1 MNERHNNILALLSK
15 HGKTS
20 VGRLSELTGVSAVT
34 IRQDLTR
41 LEQEGLL
48 KRVHG
53 GAVLHDAED
62 ISLRLAFNY
71 KVKRRIAQKAAEFI
85 GDGETV
91 LIESGSIN
99 ALLARE
105 LSDKEDLTVITTNVF
120 IAQELR
126 KSQGTEV
133 ILPGGIYQHDSQSL
147 VGDITKKFLSEINF
161 RKAFI
166 GVDGFTQAAGFTS
179 RDMMRAEI
187 SRFIINKSDEVFVVS
202 DSTKFG
208 RTELVQICPADAITH
223 LITDKDLDQKYEDY
237 FSSRGIN
244 VFRVG

>member
-1 MNERHNNILALLSK
+1 MNERHHDILALLSK

-34 IRQDLTR
+34 IRQDLTK
-41 LEQEGLL
+41 LEKEGLL

-71 KVKRRIAQKAAEFI
+71 SIKQRIAQKTAEFI
-85 GDGETV
+85 ADGETV

-99 ALLARE
+99 AFLARE
-105 LSDKEDLTVITTNVF
+105 LTGKEDLTVITTNVF

-126 KSQGTEV
+126 KSRNSRV

-147 VGDITKKFLSEINF
+147 VGDITKRFLAGLNF

-166 GVDGFTQAAGFTS
+166 GIDGFTEQAGFTS

-187 SRFIINKSDEVFVVS
+187 SRFIIGRCEEVFIIS

-208 RTELVQICPADAITH
+208 KTELVQICPANAITH
-223 LITDKDLDQKYEDY
+223 LVTDTDLNRRYIEFFNRQ
-237 FSSRGIN
+237 GID
-244 VFRVG
+244 VAIAG